1 MPPWVLA
8 VAGFHLIISLG
19 SLGTHI
25 SVNITCICPTDTFSL
40 GNVSA
45 QVSDAT
51 RSMIERWA
59 PKMWVHHEEV
69 FRPSNV
75 EYFLQ
80 NTRVSSML
88 VLSDKMS

>member
-8 VAGFHLIISLG
+8 VAGFHLMISLG
-19 SLGTHI
+19 SLGTNI
-25 SVNITCICPTDTFSL
+25 TVNIISNCLTNSFCL
-40 GNVSA
+40 GHVSA

-80 NTRVSSML
+80 NTRVRSML
-88 VLSDKMS
+88 IQSDKMS

>member
-19 SLGTHI
+19 SLGMVIHSKI
-25 SVNITCICPTDTFSL
+25 SYIWLTDIFCL
-40 GNVSA
+40 GHVSA

-80 NTRVSSML
+80 NTRVRSRL
-88 VLSDKMS
+88 VQSDKMS

>member
-1 MPPWVLA
+1 
-8 VAGFHLIISLG
+8 
-19 SLGTHI
+19 
-25 SVNITCICPTDTFSL
+25 
-40 GNVSA
+40 
-45 QVSDAT
+45 
-51 RSMIERWA
+51 MIERWA

-88 VLSDKMS
+88 VQSDKMS